1 MEGCPKSA
9 GNVTGSGL
17 NQQTLSY
24 FQTPTTCK
32 LNADLALS
40 KRSVQMTSLAMR
52 SLSPTVT
59 KSRHGIAKIPKEQE
73 NNQQEGAQQQFA
85 VC

>member
-1 MEGCPKSA
+1 
-9 GNVTGSGL
+9 
-17 NQQTLSY
+17 
-24 FQTPTTCK
+24 
-32 LNADLALS
+32 
-40 KRSVQMTSLAMR
+40 MTSLAMR